1 MTGVVRLDLNGAGRT
16 AQLSAAQ
23 AAYDYAQGAAPQSPA
38 PAQTAAPAPQAAPA
52 AQRLA
57 PSDFVNQIAHSINS
71 EPTVQ
76 IGVVPNPAAPGRS
89 DAAYDEA
96 AARLLGR
103 SGPDGQQPAEPA
115 APAGQEREPL
125 TGRMKKMT
133 GRIRLTGKAED
144 EQEGGTRPF
153 TEELPRV
160 GGPHYDSAEDA
171 PRVRA
176 ELEQRVLTQ
185 DLCTAVTAI
194 LSAVLC
200 YFSVGAVGAGL
211 PLPGPLDPAASP
223 APLLVTMLVLLA
235 LGCAVSWKTM
245 LSGLVG
251 LLREPTADSMP
262 TLAALGAA
270 VQLAVFLSAP
280 DLYTPSE
287 MVLMA
292 GPAMLLLCF
301 NSVGKGLD
309 ARTVRDGWTTLSLS
323 LPATPEGYVVSGFL
337 TVLDTGACLN
347 ADARLT
353 VTREDESIL
362 DMRLSADDI
371 PLLISSAGPFAFSW
385 DVTGDAAPDGIHL
398 RFEGENADG
407 AFTIRQKDAA
417 TGDAML
423 TLRGTA
429 TPGQN
434 VSPLNW
440 TARDL
445 DGLAFFSVSDTTLSQ
460 FAADVLPTFARGV
473 LPLLAHAPVK
483 ACQALM
489 DLVTGTGILD
499 LLTSSSTR
507 LDGAEEESGFD
518 EEGWFDEEESFDG
531 ESWFDEEGSGI
542 DWDDDSLYE

>member
-1 MTGVVRLDLNGAGRT
+1 MTHLFKRLTALLVCLCLLVPSLAGAEGAQAVRFTLEAEMNADAYPEADRPLMDALSELIGIISLDGTFEYNEDCIDLN
-16 AQLSAAQ
+16 AQLLLDRAEE
-23 AAYDYAQGAAPQSPA
+23 
-38 PAQTAAPAPQAAPA
+38 TRTTF
-52 AQRLA
+52 RLYGCESTWA
-57 PSDFVNQIAHSINS
+57 LKSS
-71 EPTVQ
+71 
-76 IGVVPNPAAPGRS
+76 
-89 DAAYDEA
+89 
-96 AARLLGR
+96 LLG
-103 SGPDGQQPAEPA
+103 DQQLFF
-115 APAGQEREPL
+115 PL
-125 TGRMKKMT
+125 TSLLEFCMKAYFH
-133 GRIRLTGKAED
+133 LNV
-144 EQEGGTRPF
+144 P
-153 TEELPRV
+153 L
-160 GGPHYDSAEDA
+160 
-171 PRVRA
+171 
-176 ELEQRVLTQ
+176 QR
-185 DLCTAVTAI
+185 
-194 LSAVLC
+194 
-200 YFSVGAVGAGL
+200 
-211 PLPGPLDPAASP
+211 
-223 APLLVTMLVLLA
+223 
-235 LGCAVSWKTM
+235 
-245 LSGLVG
+245 VG
-251 LLREPTADSMP
+251 LLLTPFVHKDAFATFTSMWHSVMNREEGTRVIPRADVLDLAGQIGDLAWTDRAFTYWVMSVGLESGYDTAITDAFTSMQAWADSFLGEEGVSVTVTGEDQTWATGGV
-262 TLAALGAA
+262 TL
-270 VQLAVFLSAP
+270 FS
-280 DLYTPSE
+280 
-287 MVLMA
+287 
-292 GPAMLLLCF
+292 
-301 NSVGKGLD
+301 
-309 ARTVRDGWTTLSLS
+309 RTVRDGWTTLSLS

-460 FAADVLPTFARGV
+460 FAADVLPTFAKGA

-499 LLTSSSTR
+499 LMTSSSTR
-507 LDGAEEESGFD
+507 LDL
-518 EEGWFDEEESFDG
+518 
-531 ESWFDEEGSGI
+531 
-542 DWDDDSLYE
+542 SLIHI